1 MPGKILVVDDEAD
14 IRRLIC
20 EILSD
25 EGYDAGEAGGSD
37 EALAHIG
44 ETPPDLMILD
54 IWLEGSSLDGIQLLQ
69 AARENLP
76 DLPVIMISGHADIE
90 TAVNAIKLGAY
101 DFVEKPFKA
110 DRLLVMI
117 ERALDAAALRREN
130 AELRQRTTVV
140 PELVGDSSAIADMRA
155 AIERVA
161 QTDSRI
167 LISGPPGVGKEVI
180 ARLMHQKSKRSD
192 SPFVVLNC
200 ATMAPER
207 MEEELFGIEDSVSG
221 AISSKGTFEQADGGT
236 LLLDEVSDMP
246 PATQGKIVRVL
257 QEQTFHRVGGSDP
270 VKVDVRVIATTN
282 RDLQSLITDGK
293 FREDLFYRLNV
304 VPLAMR
310 PLKDRPADIPPLME
324 YFMQRASGET
334 GIPAREIAP
343 DAMALLQ
350 SYDWPGNARQM
361 RNVVEWLLIMAGGGA
376 GEPVRAEMLPPEIA
390 AAAPQS
396 MGWDEG
402 AEIMGL
408 PLRDAREM
416 FERQYLKAQ
425 IARFGGNVSKTAGFV
440 GMERS
445 ALHRKL
451 KMLGLSANDRIEG
464 GNNA

>member
-167 LISGPPGVGKEVI
+167 LIFGPPGVGKEVI

-192 SPFVVLNC
+192 RPFVVLNC

-324 YFMQRASGET
+324 YFMQRASAET

-361 RNVVEWLLIMAGGGA
+361 RNVVEWC
-376 GEPVRAEMLPPEIA
+376 
-390 AAAPQS
+390 
-396 MGWDEG
+396 
-402 AEIMGL
+402 
-408 PLRDAREM
+408 
-416 FERQYLKAQ
+416 
-425 IARFGGNVSKTAGFV
+425 
-440 GMERS
+440 
-445 ALHRKL
+445 
-451 KMLGLSANDRIEG
+451 
-464 GNNA
+464 